1 VRVTSHLSR
10 RPNLPRFFFHMSVS
24 ATARAEALIEA
35 LPYIQKFRG
44 QLFVIKYGG
53 SAMEDEHVVD
63 RLLRDIVF
71 LEAVGIN
78 PVVIHGGGKAI
89 TQRMR
94 DAGQKARFVN
104 GLRITDQEAITLVE
118 DVLDRV
124 INPDIANRINKFG
137 GRAVGV
143 HGKRVLVG
151 RKLPPQIDANE
162 HVDLGF
168 VGEVVDVK
176 TAEIEEAV
184 SREIVPVLSP
194 LASDENGVVYNINAD
209 IAAGSVAGRLKAA
222 KMIYVSDVPGLMR
235 DPTDKNS
242 LIPSVTLHQIEQLV
256 DDGIVSGGM
265 IPKVESA
272 SHALRQGVQKVHFV
286 DGRTP
291 HALLVEVFSNA
302 GIGTEILP

>member
-1 VRVTSHLSR
+1 
-10 RPNLPRFFFHMSVS
+10 MSVS

-53 SAMEDEHVVD
+53 SAMEDDQAVD

-104 GLRITDQEAITLVE
+104 GLRMTDKEAITIVE
-118 DVLDRV
+118 DVLDNT
-124 INPDIANRINKFG
+124 INPDIANRIVKFG
-137 GRAVGV
+137 GRAVGI
-143 HGKRVLVG
+143 HGKRALVG
-151 RKLPPQIDANE
+151 RKLGPQIENNE
-162 HVDLGF
+162 QVDLGF
-168 VGEVVDVK
+168 VGEVIDVK
-176 TAEIEEAV
+176 VAEIEEAV
-184 SREIVPVLSP
+184 SKEIVPVISP
-194 LASDENGVVYNINAD
+194 LARDEQGIVYNINAD
-209 IAAGSVAGRLKAA
+209 IAAANVAGRLKAA

-235 DPTDKNS
+235 NPADKSS
-242 LIPSVTLHQIEQLV
+242 LIPSVTRAQIEKLV
-256 DDGIVSGGM
+256 DDEVITGGM

-272 SHALRQGVQKVHFV
+272 SHALRQGVQKVHFI

-291 HALLVEVFSNA
+291 HSLLVEVFSNA